1 MPAAAIRRPDAR
13 PAPAGRARSV
23 SDRLNVAS
31 RVCAAADCARL
42 RGLALS
48 KSHARTGT
56 RYCRVPHWDSGGT
69 LTNDMASNPSSNE
82 VQVGAQGRLV
92 IPAALRKAL
101 RLQPGDRLI
110 ARQEGDTL
118 VLERRGAVA
127 KRLQD
132 RFRHIPREVC
142 LVDELI
148 AERRAAAAKEAAS

>member
-1 MPAAAIRRPDAR
+1 
-13 PAPAGRARSV
+13 
-23 SDRLNVAS
+23 
-31 RVCAAADCARL
+31 
-42 RGLALS
+42 
-48 KSHARTGT
+48 
-56 RYCRVPHWDSGGT
+56 
-69 LTNDMASNPSSNE
+69 MASNPLNNE

-118 VLERRGAVA
+118 VLERRGAIA

-132 RFRHIPREVC
+132 RFRHIPQKVS

-148 AERRAAAAKEAAS
+148 AERRAEAAKEGAA